1 MRDKQQYF
9 NQHRN
14 LGISKNELERKWKV
28 REVEL
33 QNLSEAEFMSQLQMM
48 SSAALAPTAAFL
60 NNYYFEDYVDD
71 YIGM

>member
-1 MRDKQQYF
+1 VRDKQQYF

-14 LGISKNELERKWKV
+14 LGISKNVLERKWKV

-33 QNLSEAEFMSQLQMM
+33 QHLSEAEFMSQLQMM

>member
-1 MRDKQQYF
+1 VRDKQQYF

-14 LGISKNELERKWKV
+14 LCISKNELERKWKV

-33 QNLSEAEFMSQLQMM
+33 QHLSEAEFMSQLQMM